1 MSKFA
6 RGSRFTIAE
15 HQEKY
20 KDECQRIFDLQNRV
34 LGSDVVLSTDEGSS
48 SEEASDLDELGK
60 DLESMLSNKKNK
72 HELSHENEEAE
83 RKELQ
88 KMLSQDRTDK
98 DKPLFPRLLSGTSS
112 LLNKKQLQDDDDT
125 NSVLSMESSMP
136 GRRLLIHRT
145 FNEGGQQYSR
155 TEVVKNQ
162 AVIDSYLRIVTR
174 DKNYRQ
180 VFASQDEIHK
190 ENMRRE
196 RRRLQEQLRR
206 IKRNEEK
213 EKVKE
218 FKKVAKTP
226 SDKPLKNLKCGAC
239 GGIGHMKTNK
249 MCPKYQEG
257 GSSTVQTSRIED
269 ETINEELSSYVTE
282 DIIKVEGTKI
292 TLGKALLEAAEDMKR
307 KALMIRI
314 PKDAGK
320 KKRRSSSAAVHP
332 DYLMRHHM
340 SKNRRRTNPL
350 VALSLIFESI
360 ISKMKE
366 VPESWPFHTPVS
378 TKAVPDYYQIV
389 KQGMDLQTLR
399 EEVKNGR
406 YHTKDA
412 FLEHVTLIYSNC
424 VLYNGMSHQL
434 TKVAEEMLTTTNK
447 LLAEKEEEI
456 LVLEKEI
463 NPLLDGNAQIGFS
476 FILESIVQQLK
487 AIPDSWP
494 FHIPVS
500 SKIVQDYYE
509 IVKNPMDLETLKN
522 NCQEHRYQT
531 REGFLDDVKL
541 IYNNSLL
548 YNGPEHAFTQT
559 SQKMVESCESLISM
573 HSDQLSQMEIDIN
586 LEAESLRQTVDFETD
601 TSSMD
606 FGKPSTSYKKHTS
619 AMLPVR
625 FSDNKQVIMK
635 EDEEDEDVDIEGM
648 DSFGS
653 VRHSYS
659 ESFDDKSE
667 ETMKQLL
674 LEDLQHS
681 EGSED
686 DEEDEESDF
695 LFDDGDE
702 DDFEMEDD
710 DVDMGTS
717 NQGLDF
723 EIQKADVEEDDV
735 DEEEDYA

>member
-1 MSKFA
+1 
-6 RGSRFTIAE
+6 
-15 HQEKY
+15 
-20 KDECQRIFDLQNRV
+20 
-34 LGSDVVLSTDEGSS
+34 
-48 SEEASDLDELGK
+48 
-60 DLESMLSNKKNK
+60 
-72 HELSHENEEAE
+72 
-83 RKELQ
+83 
-88 KMLSQDRTDK
+88 
-98 DKPLFPRLLSGTSS
+98 
-112 LLNKKQLQDDDDT
+112 
-125 NSVLSMESSMP
+125 
-136 GRRLLIHRT
+136 
-145 FNEGGQQYSR
+145 
-155 TEVVKNQ
+155 
-162 AVIDSYLRIVTR
+162 
-174 DKNYRQ
+174 
-180 VFASQDEIHK
+180 
-190 ENMRRE
+190 
-196 RRRLQEQLRR
+196 
-206 IKRNEEK
+206 
-213 EKVKE
+213 
-218 FKKVAKTP
+218 
-226 SDKPLKNLKCGAC
+226 
-239 GGIGHMKTNK
+239 
-249 MCPKYQEG
+249 
-257 GSSTVQTSRIED
+257 
-269 ETINEELSSYVTE
+269 
-282 DIIKVEGTKI
+282 
-292 TLGKALLEAAEDMKR
+292 LEAAEDMKR

-601 TSSMD
+601 ASSMD

>member
-1 MSKFA
+1 
-6 RGSRFTIAE
+6 
-15 HQEKY
+15 
-20 KDECQRIFDLQNRV
+20 
-34 LGSDVVLSTDEGSS
+34 
-48 SEEASDLDELGK
+48 
-60 DLESMLSNKKNK
+60 
-72 HELSHENEEAE
+72 
-83 RKELQ
+83 
-88 KMLSQDRTDK
+88 
-98 DKPLFPRLLSGTSS
+98 
-112 LLNKKQLQDDDDT
+112 
-125 NSVLSMESSMP
+125 
-136 GRRLLIHRT
+136 
-145 FNEGGQQYSR
+145 
-155 TEVVKNQ
+155 
-162 AVIDSYLRIVTR
+162 
-174 DKNYRQ
+174 
-180 VFASQDEIHK
+180 
-190 ENMRRE
+190 
-196 RRRLQEQLRR
+196 
-206 IKRNEEK
+206 
-213 EKVKE
+213 
-218 FKKVAKTP
+218 
-226 SDKPLKNLKCGAC
+226 
-239 GGIGHMKTNK
+239 
-249 MCPKYQEG
+249 
-257 GSSTVQTSRIED
+257 
-269 ETINEELSSYVTE
+269 
-282 DIIKVEGTKI
+282 
-292 TLGKALLEAAEDMKR
+292 
-307 KALMIRI
+307 
-314 PKDAGK
+314 
-320 KKRRSSSAAVHP
+320 
-332 DYLMRHHM
+332 
-340 SKNRRRTNPL
+340 
-350 VALSLIFESI
+350 
-360 ISKMKE
+360 
-366 VPESWPFHTPVS
+366 VS